1 MSLWEQRL
9 ENNEKMY
16 LLDAQ
21 SDYGVT
27 STVQDLMVFA
37 IMEKGRITMFKR
49 MKSCENENRE
59 YLCLSFI
66 RLGFED
72 GKYVGWYKP

>member
-1 MSLWEQRL
+1 
-9 ENNEKMY
+9 
-16 LLDAQ
+16 
-21 SDYGVT
+21 
-27 STVQDLMVFA
+27 MVFA